1 MAAYISDKLRRKVAE
16 RANHRCE
23 YCQTAQLISGAQMH
37 IEHITPLSHG
47 GTTDEQNLCLA
58 CAWCNSYK
66 GAKIRS
72 VDSQTDEEVLL
83 YNPRTQTWHEH
94 FRWQENGFEITGR
107 TPTGRA
113 TVAALNMNNEYIL
126 PARRQWVLAGWH
138 PPKFN

>member
-1 MAAYISDKLRRKVAE
+1 MAAYISKKRRRKVAD

-37 IEHITPLSHG
+37 IEHIIPLTQG
-47 GTTDEQNLCLA
+47 GKSDEQNLCLA

-66 GAKIRS
+66 S
-72 VDSQTDEEVLL
+72 TQTVAIDPLTQEEVSL
-83 YNPRTQTWHEH
+83 YNPRTQTWSDH
-94 FRWQENGFEITGR
+94 FRWQENGVEIIGL

-126 PARRQWVLAGWH
+126 PARRQWTLAGWH
-138 PPKFN
+138 PPIS